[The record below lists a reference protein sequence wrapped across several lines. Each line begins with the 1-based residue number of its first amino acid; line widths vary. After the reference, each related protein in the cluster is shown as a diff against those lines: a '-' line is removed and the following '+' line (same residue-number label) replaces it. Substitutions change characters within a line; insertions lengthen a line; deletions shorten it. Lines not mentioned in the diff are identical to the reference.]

1 MNQQIDFFDLFM
13 IILNSE
19 IIKNNHE
26 YSMMMKKNSEI
37 FTIILIHS
45 FLYYFHDFISFWNSH
60 FIFILVFEKSNM
72 SARQMRRLMALDQ
85 LHAMEADESEE
96 TSESEEEVVE
106 TTHKVSAF
114 AVFDV
119 WVDWLLHTK

>member
-19 IIKNNHE
+19 IIKNNYE
-26 YSMMMKKNSEI
+26 YSMMTKKNSEI